1 MSLVC
6 SNCGREIE
14 TVSQQCSQNITINI
28 ETNKW
33 ECDMGRCGVVSFD
46 KFLCDNCCINSSI
59 MEIFIGFTRLSEENS
74 EFREELDALKTSV
87 VQTTLNNP
95 DFKYWVIF
103 GNGKFTTG
111 KGEIE
116 GATVN
121 INCSQEVMSG
131 ILAGNKFVFSEYM
144 QGTLKIKGDLQ
155 YAHVY
160 LDLLGLAAEI
170 NNEEV
175 VLYNE

>member
-1 MSLVC
+1 
-6 SNCGREIE
+6 
-14 TVSQQCSQNITINI
+14 
-28 ETNKW
+28 
-33 ECDMGRCGVVSFD
+33 
-46 KFLCDNCCINSSI
+46 
-59 MEIFIGFTRLSEENS
+59 MEIFNGFTLLSEENS
-74 EFREELDALKTSV
+74 EFHEELDALKTSV
-87 VQTTLNNP
+87 VQTTLHNP

-131 ILAGNKFVFSEYM
+131 ILAGTKFVFSEYM

-170 NNEEV
+170 NDEEV